1 MLHLLLLALEFRSD
15 ISNGRGSED
24 TVSIAIAII
33 GHAEM
38 RGSGRGRAGDVLV
51 GDLANELVGDW
62 AVELVDD
69 WTVELSH
76 DFVEGVVKGREDF
89 DGGGDDAIWCWGD
102 DVSW

>member
-1 MLHLLLLALEFRSD
+1 MLHLLLLALKFRSD

-38 RGSGRGRAGDVLV
+38 CGSGRGRAGDVLV

-62 AVELVDD
+62 AVEL
-69 WTVELSH
+69 SH

-89 DGGGDDAIWCWGD
+89 DGGGDNAIWCWGD